1 MRKSKRMGIGL
12 AVALIATPMLPATM
26 AAENIPENTIQAD
39 SSQFIALGKVVQ
51 VNVGD
56 IEYKLDFPDNKTM
69 TFTGIGADSQDN
81 TDTVEYTAIKIRP
94 QVYMVYW
101 HEPKSGDNVV
111 HIEDY
116 LRGEVYTNIASK
128 DGGFTHLKGRLKIV
142 GRSEK

>member
-39 SSQFIALGKVVQ
+39 NSQFIALGKVVQ

-69 TFTGIGADSQDN
+69 TFTGIGADSQDD
-81 TDTVEYTAIKIRP
+81 TDTVE
-94 QVYMVYW
+94 
-101 HEPKSGDNVV
+101 
-111 HIEDY
+111 
-116 LRGEVYTNIASK
+116 
-128 DGGFTHLKGRLKIV
+128 
-142 GRSEK
+142 

>member
-1 MRKSKRMGIGL
+1 
-12 AVALIATPMLPATM
+12 M
-26 AAENIPENTIQAD
+26 AAENVPENTIQAD
-39 SSQFIALGKVVQ
+39 NSQFIALGKVVQ
-51 VNVGD
+51 VNVSD

-69 TFTGIGADSQDN
+69 TFTGIGADSQDD

-116 LRGEVYTNIASK
+116 LHGEVYANIASRYRKVVLRINMLPYFGK
-128 DGGFTHLKGRLKIV
+128 DEVKMQKLV
-142 GRSEK
+142 GSVARYFPLTLERI